1 MCRFRIFSLLATHN
15 ENCKAK
21 EAHTRETSLKVN
33 VDAKTKVKVGDTS
46 KTDTAMSSAAS
57 MRKSWQKLSTL
68 TPD

>member
-1 MCRFRIFSLLATHN
+1 MCHFRIFSLLATHN

-46 KTDTAMSSAAS
+46 KTGTAMSSAAL
-57 MRKSWQKLSTL
+57 MRKFWQKHSTL